1 MFFTVFLFREIHKSS
16 LSCWSQTPLFAS
28 NELNAG
34 TASSLH
40 FDYIWIRLANRK
52 ILTRLINSV
61 ANYLVLES
69 ESLKGKTGTREW
81 LTIYS
86 RMNDIFKLSRNFSS
100 LQVSGRT
107 DSVWLL
113 MVMGLAEDEVGWNG
127 PEKNGWKSEL
137 RLEMEFWVGDENI
150 IYLR

>member
-1 MFFTVFLFREIHKSS
+1 MSYIPQFCCILQVRARILNDFPKKATSGRGRCLFGK
-16 LSCWSQTPLFAS
+16 LFKNLEVNL

-34 TASSLH
+34 RARSLH

-52 ILTRLINSV
+52 TLTRLINSV
-61 ANYLVLES
+61 GNYLVLES
-69 ESLKGKTGTREW
+69 ESLKRKTGTRER

-107 DSVWLL
+107 DSV
-113 MVMGLAEDEVGWNG
+113 
-127 PEKNGWKSEL
+127 
-137 RLEMEFWVGDENI
+137 
-150 IYLR
+150 